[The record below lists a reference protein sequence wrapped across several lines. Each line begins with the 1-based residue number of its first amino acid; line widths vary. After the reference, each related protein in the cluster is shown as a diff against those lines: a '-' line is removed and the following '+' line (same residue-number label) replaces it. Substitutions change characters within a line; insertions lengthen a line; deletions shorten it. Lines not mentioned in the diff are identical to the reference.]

1 MDTEDG
7 TVTLL
12 DTLLVRW
19 QQRNGT
25 ASADGSEQFNMEQ

>member
-7 TVTLL
+7 TVRVL

-25 ASADGSEQFNMEQ
+25 ASVDGSEQFNMEK